1 MSEAV
6 RKVIIKKVRK
16 KHGEG
21 HHGGSWKV
29 AYADFVTAMMAFFL
43 LLWLL
48 SMVSTEK
55 RAVMAEYFKNFSL
68 FKESGKTFQP
78 GSAFVITDHIKK
90 AELKPENVAMSLRK
104 AIRGKG
110 AGQQGAQ
117 GKAQGQGQEEALMEH
132 VRIDAVEGGVR
143 IQIIDREGS
152 PMFQLGS
159 AEPTEKCRE
168 IIAAVAEVIKEQD
181 AKIAVEGHTDA
192 APFRG
197 DQITNWE
204 LSTNRAS
211 SARRMLEASGL
222 DPARVARVVGYADT
236 DLLVKEN
243 PKDPQNRRIS
253 IILLQPRDGG
263 AAATALI
270 KQEVQGST
278 QPQMPAA
285 AAQQTQAAQQTLA
298 SQQPAQNQQA
308 AQQAQPAEAEKAAA
322 EVADKEKAA
331 RQALQEKKAAMKK
344 KKRDVMGLWD

>member
-6 RKVIIKKVRK
+6 RKVIIKKVK
-16 KHGEG
+16 KRHGEG

-55 RAVMAEYFKNFSL
+55 RAVMAEYFKNFSI

-90 AELKPENVAMSLRK
+90 AELKPENVALSLRK

-110 AGQQGAQ
+110 
-117 GKAQGQGQEEALMEH
+117 QGQGGQAQAAAGQGTGQAEALMDQ
-132 VRIDAVEGGVR
+132 VRVDAVEGGVR
-143 IQIIDREGS
+143 IQIVDKEGS

-159 AEPTEKCRE
+159 AEPTAKCRE
-168 IIAAVAEVIKEQD
+168 ILAAVAEVVKEQD
-181 AKIAVEGHTDA
+181 TKIAIEGHTDA

-211 SARRMLEASGL
+211 AARRMLETNGA
-222 DPARVARVVGYADT
+222 DPLRVARVVGYADT

-253 IILLQPRDGG
+253 IILLQPRDPAPAAATVQKEVKASFQAEAPAQQAKQAQPGTSEPVAG
-263 AAATALI
+263 AAASKEDTM
-270 KQEVQGST
+270 KQSF
-278 QPQMPAA
+278 
-285 AAQQTQAAQQTLA
+285 
-298 SQQPAQNQQA
+298 
-308 AQQAQPAEAEKAAA
+308 
-322 EVADKEKAA
+322 
-331 RQALQEKKAAMKK
+331 QEKKAEMKK

>member
-6 RKVIIKKVRK
+6 RKVIVKKVK
-16 KHGEG
+16 KRHGEG

-55 RAVMAEYFKNFSL
+55 RAVMAEYFKNFSI

-90 AELKPENVAMSLRK
+90 AELKPENIALSLRK

-110 AGQQGAQ
+110 AGQGGQAQ
-117 GKAQGQGQEEALMEH
+117 AAAGQGTGQAEALMDQ
-132 VRIDAVEGGVR
+132 VRVDAVEGGVR
-143 IQIIDREGS
+143 IQIVDKEGS

-168 IIAAVAEVIKEQD
+168 ILAAVAEVVKEQD
-181 AKIAVEGHTDA
+181 TKIAIEGHTDA

-211 SARRMLEASGL
+211 AARRMLETNGT
-222 DPARVARVVGYADT
+222 DPLRVARVVGYADT

-253 IILLQPRDGG
+253 IILLQPRDS
-263 AAATALI
+263 APVAATVQ
-270 KQEVQGST
+270 KEVKASF
-278 QPQMPAA
+278 
-285 AAQQTQAAQQTLA
+285 QAEA
-298 SQQPAQNQQA
+298 P
-308 AQQAQPAEAEKAAA
+308 AQQAQQAKPGASDPVAAA
-322 EVADKEKAA
+322 AASKEDTMK
-331 RQALQEKKAAMKK
+331 QSFQEKKAEMKK

>member
-6 RKVIIKKVRK
+6 RKVIIKKVKK

-48 SMVSTEK
+48 SMVSEDK
-55 RAVMAEYFKNFSL
+55 RIAMAEYFKSFSL

-90 AELKPENVAMSLRK
+90 AELKPEDVAMKLKK
-104 AIRGKG
+104 AMGKKG
-110 AGQQGAQ
+110 AGPGS
-117 GKAQGQGQEEALMEH
+117 AQGQADALNDQIR
-132 VRIDAVEGGVR
+132 VDAVEGGVR
-143 IQIIDREGS
+143 IQIVDKEGS
-152 PMFQLGS
+152 PMFHLGS
-159 AEPTEKCRE
+159 AEPTEKAKE
-168 IIAAVAEVIKEQD
+168 ILASVAEVIRDQD

-211 SARRMLEASGL
+211 AARRMLESNGL

-243 PKDPQNRRIS
+243 PKDAQNRRIS
-253 IILLQPRDGG
+253 IILLQPRDGASVT
-263 AAATALI
+263 AALNREAPESA
-270 KQEVQGST
+270 QG
-278 QPQMPAA
+278 
-285 AAQQTQAAQQTLA
+285 QA
-298 SQQPAQNQQA
+298 PPGPA
-308 AQQAQPAEAEKAAA
+308 AQQAQQAQPEAADPAAA
-322 EVADKEKAA
+322 DVSA
-331 RQALQEKKAAMKK
+331 RENSVRQQYLERKAAMKK
-344 KKRDVMGLWD
+344 KKRDVVGLWD

>member
-16 KHGEG
+16 KHGGG

-78 GSAFVITDHIKK
+78 GSAFVIADHIKK
-90 AELKPENVAMSLRK
+90 AELKPENVAMSLKK
-104 AIRGKG
+104 ALGRKG
-110 AGQQGAQ
+110 AGQQG
-117 GKAQGQGQEEALMEH
+117 KAPGTGQEEALMEH
-132 VRIDAVEGGVR
+132 LRVDAVDGGVR

-159 AEPTEKCRE
+159 AEPTVKCRE
-168 IIAAVAEVIKEQD
+168 IIAAVAEVIREQD
-181 AKIAVEGHTDA
+181 ARIAVEGHTDA

-197 DQITNWE
+197 EQITNWE

-211 SARRMLEASGL
+211 AARRMLESSGL

-236 DLLVKEN
+236 DLLVKQN

-253 IILLQPRDGG
+253 IILLQPGDGG
-263 AAATALI
+263 TALAEL
-270 KQEVQGST
+270 KREVQGSM
-278 QPQMPAA
+278 QPQMPAPVA
-285 AAQQTQAAQQTLA
+285 V
-298 SQQPAQNQQA
+298 QQA
-308 AQQAQPAEAEKAAA
+308 PADEAP
-322 EVADKEKAA
+322 DKEQSA

>member
-6 RKVIIKKVRK
+6 RKVIIKKVKK

-48 SMVSTEK
+48 SMVSEDK
-55 RAVMAEYFKNFSL
+55 RIAMAEYFKSFSL

-90 AELKPENVAMSLRK
+90 AELKPENVAATMKKSLKNK
-104 AIRGKG
+104 ANSDQI
-110 AGQQGAQ
+110 
-117 GKAQGQGQEEALMEH
+117 L
-132 VRIDAVEGGVR
+132 IDVIEGGVR
-143 IQIIDREGS
+143 IQIVDKEGS

-159 AEPTEKCRE
+159 AEPTAKAKE
-168 IIAAVAEVIKEQD
+168 ILSIVYEEIKALD
-181 AKIAVEGHTDA
+181 GKIAIEGHTDA

-211 SARRMLEASGL
+211 AARRMLESNGF

-236 DLLVKEN
+236 ELLVKDQ

-253 IILLQPRDGG
+253 IILLQPRESSAIAEAPKKDVR
-263 AAATALI
+263 TSF
-270 KQEVQGST
+270 QG
-278 QPQMPAA
+278 
-285 AAQQTQAAQQTLA
+285 QAAQTP
-298 SQQPAQNQQA
+298 QP
-308 AQQAQPAEAEKAAA
+308 AQQAQPGTPEPAVESAAS
-322 EVADKEKAA
+322 KENAA
-331 RQALQEKKAAMKK
+331 RQSFQEKKNEMKK
-344 KKRDVMGLWD
+344 KRRDVMGLWD

>member
-6 RKVIIKKVRK
+6 RKVIIKKVK
-16 KHGEG
+16 KRHGEG

-55 RAVMAEYFKNFSL
+55 RAVMAEYFKNFSI

-90 AELKPENVAMSLRK
+90 AELKPENVALSLRK

-110 AGQQGAQ
+110 
-117 GKAQGQGQEEALMEH
+117 QGQGGQAQAAAGQGTGQAEALMDQ
-132 VRIDAVEGGVR
+132 VRVDAVEGGVR
-143 IQIIDREGS
+143 IQIVDKEGS

-168 IIAAVAEVIKEQD
+168 ILAAVAEVVREQD
-181 AKIAVEGHTDA
+181 TKIAIEGHTDA

-204 LSTNRAS
+204 LSTGRAS
-211 SARRMLEASGL
+211 AARRMLEANGT
-222 DPARVARVVGYADT
+222 DPLRVARVVGYADT

-253 IILLQPRDGG
+253 IILLQPRDP
-263 AAATALI
+263 APVAATVQ
-270 KQEVQGST
+270 KEVKASF
-278 QPQMPAA
+278 
-285 AAQQTQAAQQTLA
+285 QAEA
-298 SQQPAQNQQA
+298 P
-308 AQQAQPAEAEKAAA
+308 AQQAQQAKPGTSEPVAEAAAS
-322 EVADKEKAA
+322 KEDTMK
-331 RQALQEKKAAMKK
+331 QSFQDKKAEMKK